1 MNRILTAKTIPV
13 MSGFPYEEKTDK
25 GINYLW
31 QLLNPE
37 IVEGVLNGFDVSKDG
52 FAKRTYKG
60 GFDGVEN
67 RIKNTLADMENKLNL
82 RRGVL
87 KARIIRRKDG
97 TYDETLSAEQYF
109 QEVNKPAKIKTLLN
123 AAVDAWKINIDENGN
138 QSIGLDYKKTIGGHS
153 EFVIMPIKKA
163 VAKFAN
169 AWRKTNRKIGFEI
182 VTWKRENGVRGCP
195 YGDSGI
201 NDEEPRVR

>member
-1 MNRILTAKTIPV
+1 MNRILTSKTIPV
-13 MSGFPYEEKTDK
+13 KSDFPYKKKTDD
-25 GINYLW
+25 GVDYLW

-37 IVEGVLNGFDVSKDG
+37 MVGGVLVGFDVSKNG
-52 FAKRTYKG
+52 FAKRVYKG

-97 TYDETLSAEQYF
+97 TFNEALSAEQFF
-109 QEVNKPAKIKTLLN
+109 QNRNWKAKIKTLLN
-123 AAVDAWKINIDENGN
+123 AAVDAWKVNTDENGN

-153 EFVIMPIKKA
+153 EFVIMPMNKA
-163 VAKFAN
+163 VTKFAN
-169 AWRKTNRKIGFEI
+169 AWRKTNLAIGQKIVDKGRAAGRF
-182 VTWKRENGVRGCP
+182 GLP

-201 NDEEPRVR
+201 GDEEPNIK

>member
-1 MNRILTAKTIPV
+1 MRTLTSKTIPV
-13 MSGFPYEEKTDK
+13 KSEFPYQKKTDN

-37 IVEGVLNGFDVSKDG
+37 MVNGVLVDCDVFKDG
-52 FAKRTYKG
+52 FAKRVYSG
-60 GFDGVEN
+60 GYDGVEN

-109 QEVNKPAKIKTLLN
+109 QEVNKSAKIKTLLN
-123 AAVDAWKINIDENGN
+123 AETDAWKINIDENGN

-201 NDEEPRVR
+201 NDEEPKVR

>member
-1 MNRILTAKTIPV
+1 
-13 MSGFPYEEKTDK
+13 
-25 GINYLW
+25 
-31 QLLNPE
+31 
-37 IVEGVLNGFDVSKDG
+37 
-52 FAKRTYKG
+52 
-60 GFDGVEN
+60 
-67 RIKNTLADMENKLNL
+67 MENKLNL

-97 TYDETLSAEQYF
+97 TFDEALSPEQYF

-123 AAVDAWKINIDENGN
+123 AAVDAWKINTDENGN

-169 AWRKTNRKIGFEI
+169 AWRKTNRKIGFET

-201 NDEEPRVR
+201 GDEEPNL

>member
-1 MNRILTAKTIPV
+1 MNRILTSKTIPV
-13 MSGFPYEEKTDK
+13 KSGFPYEAKTDK

-37 IVEGVLNGFDVSKDG
+37 MVEGVLNGFDVSKDG

-67 RIKNTLADMENKLNL
+67 RIKNTLADMENKLKL

-97 TYDETLSAEQYF
+97 TFDEALSAEQYF
-109 QEVNKPAKIKTLLN
+109 QKRNEAAKIKTLLN
-123 AAVDAWKINIDENGN
+123 AATDAWKINTDENGN
-138 QSIGLDYKKTIGGHS
+138 YSVGYDYKKTIGGSS
-153 EFVIMPIKKA
+153 EFVIMDIKKA
-163 VAKFAN
+163 TAKFAN
-169 AWRKTNRKIGFEI
+169 AWRKSNRKIGLKI
-182 VTWKRENGVRGCP
+182 VQWKRKNGFFGCP
-195 YGDSGI
+195 VGGSGI
-201 NDEEPRVR
+201 GDEEPNIK